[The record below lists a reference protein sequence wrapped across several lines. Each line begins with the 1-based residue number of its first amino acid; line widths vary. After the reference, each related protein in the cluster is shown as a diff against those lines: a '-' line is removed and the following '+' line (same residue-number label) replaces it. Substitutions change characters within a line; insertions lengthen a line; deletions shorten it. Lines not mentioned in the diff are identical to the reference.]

1 MNVFWCYI
9 VVHFLGLCWT
19 PSIPVT
25 GEDPPDVEDIL
36 DTGSSRVADI
46 PLAQLR
52 NA

>member
-1 MNVFWCYI
+1 MYSGGTLLYI
-9 VVHFLGLCWT
+9 FLDYVGT

-25 GEDPPDVEDIL
+25 GEDPPDVEDIP
-36 DTGSSRVADI
+36 DTGSSRVSDI